1 MKAKDNLINIM
12 SKAIIIIIIV
22 IAVTGLG
29 YWVYQST
36 MAPEEEIKEGETA
49 PEEEPSLEEKEKV
62 IPQAYQLNVPRV
74 FTGEVLKEKETEE
87 APGLCYLGAFAMLA
101 LFDDPDLDFTE
112 IVAYSGIGVTAK
124 NVVPGRGLSNDLQ
137 GNSIIT
143 VAENLG
149 YNFGLGFLS
158 GGKDSISDDLPPPP
172 PGTSPPPLPPPP
184 PPAGSEPPTQFD
196 FKESAKEVEYFSNK
210 EEATLYLKSIISS
223 DKPVLVHL
231 DLYYVTDDFAKISPS
246 WAWEKFHASHFMIVT
261 GYDENYVYINDP
273 TDSDLAIKNMPASY
287 KNFLEAWENGANPQ
301 MEGHKLGPY
310 WMLYLKDK
318 AKRKSIKEIIA
329 WNKEISENAAFEIRK
344 ALNYY
349 IIGEM
354 AAGRLEFAEFLE
366 RNGYQNTA
374 DLYREAGNLYLKR
387 PTIDELSL
395 IADKEEEA
403 RNSL

>member
-1 MKAKDNLINIM
+1 MKTKISIILIIL
-12 SKAIIIIIIV
+12 I
-22 IAVTGLG
+22 GLG
-29 YWVYQST
+29 VGGFFVWKNISV
-36 MAPEEEIKEGETA
+36 PEEETA

-62 IPQAYQLNVPRV
+62 IPQAYQLNVSRV
-74 FTGEVLKEKETEE
+74 FAGEVLKEKETEE
-87 APGLCYLGAFAMLA
+87 GPGLCYLGAFAMLA

-124 NVVPGRGLSNDLQ
+124 NVVPFIGLTNDFQ

-143 VAENLG
+143 GAENLG
-149 YNFGLGFLS
+149 YNFGLGLLS
-158 GGKDSISDDLPPPP
+158 GGKDSINHLPPPPPPPP
-172 PGTSPPPLPPPP
+172 PGTSPPPPPPPP
-184 PPAGSEPPTQFD
+184 PPAGSEPPTQFN
-196 FKESAKEVEYFSNK
+196 FKESAKEVKYFSNK
-210 EEATLYLKSIISS
+210 EEATRYLKSIISS

-273 TDSDLAIKNMPASY
+273 DDPDLAIKNMPASY

-318 AKRKSIKEIIA
+318 AKRKSIKEIMA
-329 WNKEISENAAFEIRK
+329 WNREISENAAFEIGE
-344 ALNYY
+344 ALNSFFL
-349 IIGEM
+349 GEM
-354 AAGRLEFAEFLE
+354 AVGRLEFAKFLE
-366 RNGYQNTA
+366 RNGYQNA
-374 DLYREAGNLYLKR
+374 ANLYREAGNLYLKK

-395 IADKEEEA
+395 IAGKEEEA
-403 RNSL
+403 RNSF

>member
-1 MKAKDNLINIM
+1 MKTKILIIL
-12 SKAIIIIIIV
+12 IILIS
-22 IAVTGLG
+22 LG
-29 YWVYQST
+29 VGGFFAY
-36 MAPEEEIKEGETA
+36 KN
-49 PEEEPSLEEKEKV
+49 LEEKEKV

-87 APGLCYLGAFAMLA
+87 GPGLCYLGAFAMLA
-101 LFDDPDLDFTE
+101 LFDDPDLDFAE

-124 NVVPGRGLSNDLQ
+124 NLVPGRGLSNDFQ

-143 VAENLG
+143 GAENLG
-149 YNFGLGFLS
+149 YNFGLGLLS
-158 GGKDSISDDLPPPP
+158 GGKDSIGHLPPPP
-172 PGTSPPPLPPPP
+172 PGTPPPPGFPPPPPPPPP
-184 PPAGSEPPTQFD
+184 PPAGSEPLTQFN

-210 EEATLYLKSIISS
+210 EEATRYLKSIISS

-246 WAWEKFHASHFMIVT
+246 WAWEKFHASHFMTVT

-287 KNFLEAWENGANPQ
+287 ENFLEAWENGANPQ

-329 WNKEISENAAFEIRK
+329 WNREISKNTAFEIRE

-354 AAGRLEFAEFLE
+354 AVGRLEFAKFLE
-366 RNGYQNTA
+366 RNGYQNA
-374 DLYREAGNLYLKR
+374 ANLYREAGNLYLKK
-387 PTIDELSL
+387 PTINELSL
-395 IADKEEEA
+395 IAGKEEEA

>member
-1 MKAKDNLINIM
+1 M
-12 SKAIIIIIIV
+12 SKAIIVIIIIV
-22 IAVTGLG
+22 AITGLG

-36 MAPEEEIKEGETA
+36 MAPEEKLEKEKEVLEEETA
-49 PEEEPSLEEKEKV
+49 PEKEPSLEEKEKV

-124 NVVPGRGLSNDLQ
+124 NLVPGRGLSNDFQ

-143 VAENLG
+143 GAENLG
-149 YNFGLGFLS
+149 YNFGLGLLS
-158 GGKDSISDDLPPPP
+158 GGKDSINHLPPPP
-172 PGTSPPPLPPPP
+172 PPPPDTSPPPPPPPP
-184 PPAGSEPPTQFD
+184 PPAGSEPPTQFN
-196 FKESAKEVEYFSNK
+196 FKESAKEVKYFSNK
-210 EEATLYLKSIISS
+210 EEATHYLKSIISS

-273 TDSDLAIKNMPASY
+273 TDPDLAIKNMPTSY
-287 KNFLEAWENGANPQ
+287 ENFLEAWENGANPQ

-329 WNKEISENAAFEIRK
+329 WNREISQNATFEIGE
-344 ALNYY
+344 ALNYFF
-349 IIGEM
+349 IGEM
-354 AAGRLEFAEFLE
+354 AVGRLEFAKFLE
-366 RNGYQNTA
+366 RNGYQNA
-374 DLYREAGNLYLKR
+374 ANLYREAGNLYLKK

-395 IADKEEEA
+395 IAGKEEEA

>member
-1 MKAKDNLINIM
+1 MNTKILIIL
-12 SKAIIIIIIV
+12 IILI
-22 IAVTGLG
+22 GLG
-29 YWVYQST
+29 VGGFFVWKNLSI
-36 MAPEEEIKEGETA
+36 PEEETA

-101 LFDDPDLDFTE
+101 LFDDPDLDFTG

-124 NVVPGRGLSNDLQ
+124 NEVPFGGGAGPGLTNDFK

-143 VAENLG
+143 GAENLG
-149 YNFGLGFLS
+149 YNFELGLLS
-158 GGKDSISDDLPPPP
+158 GGKDSISPPFPPPKP
-172 PGTSPPPLPPPP
+172 PPPPP
-184 PPAGSEPPTQFD
+184 PPAGLKPPTQFS
-196 FKESAKEVEYFSNK
+196 FKESAKEVKYFSNE
-210 EEATLYLKSIISS
+210 EEATHYLKSIISS

-231 DLYYVTDDFAKISPS
+231 DLYYVVDDFAKISPS
-246 WAWEKFHASHFMIVT
+246 WAWEKFHDSHFMTVT
-261 GYDENYVYINDP
+261 GYDEDYVYINDP
-273 TDSDLAIKNMPASY
+273 TDPDLAIKNMPTSH
-287 KNFLEAWENGANPQ
+287 KNFLEAWENGANP
-301 MEGHKLGPY
+301 EFRGHKLGPY

-329 WNKEISENAAFEIRK
+329 WNREISENTAFEIGE
-344 ALNYY
+344 ALNYFF
-349 IIGEM
+349 IGEM
-354 AAGRLEFAEFLE
+354 AVSRLEFAKFLE
-366 RNGYQNTA
+366 RNGYQNVA
-374 DLYREAGNLYLKR
+374 NLYREAGNLYLEK

>member
-1 MKAKDNLINIM
+1 MNNQKGIVP
-12 SKAIIIIIIV
+12 IIIILIIV
-22 IAVTGLG
+22 AIVGGGTG
-29 YWVYQST
+29 YYFYKTS
-36 MAPEEEIKEGETA
+36 
-49 PEEEPSLEEKEKV
+49 EEEPSLEEKGKV

-87 APGLCYLGAFAMLA
+87 GPGLCYLGAFAMLA

-124 NVVPGRGLSNDLQ
+124 NVVPFIGLTNDFQ

-143 VAENLG
+143 GAENLG
-149 YNFGLGFLS
+149 YNFGLGLLS
-158 GGKDSISDDLPPPP
+158 GGKDSINHLPPPPPPPP
-172 PGTSPPPLPPPP
+172 PGTSPPPPPPAP
-184 PPAGSEPPTQFD
+184 PPAGSEPPTQFN
-196 FKESAKEVEYFSNK
+196 FKESAKEVKYFSNK
-210 EEATLYLKSIISS
+210 EEATRYLKSIISS

-246 WAWEKFHASHFMIVT
+246 WAWEKFHASHFMTVT
-261 GYDENYVYINDP
+261 GYDENYVYINDS

-287 KNFLEAWENGANPQ
+287 KNFLEAWENGANPR

-318 AKRKSIKEIIA
+318 DKRKSIEEIMA
-329 WNKEISENAAFEIRK
+329 WNKEISKNTAFEIRE

-354 AAGRLEFAEFLE
+354 AVGRLEFTKFLE
-366 RNGYQNTA
+366 RNGYQNA
-374 DLYREAGNLYLKR
+374 ANLYREAGNLYLKK
-387 PTIDELSL
+387 PTTDELSL

-403 RNSL
+403 RNSFLSY